1 MEILRQIH
9 QLDANLPVVLVTD
22 SPDLREAI
30 EAVKLGAADYLDS
43 HANHDAIIASIHR
56 AAMENRRPLEISP
69 DEEKDARKDSFL
81 RQLMGPSE
89 EVRHL
94 ETQVALVA
102 PTNYSV
108 VIIGETGAGKELVAQ
123 AIHLLSPRAEHRFL
137 SVDCGAIPE
146 SLIEN
151 ELFGH
156 ERGAYTG
163 AERIG
168 IGRFEAAS
176 KGTLFLDEITN
187 LPLGMQ
193 TRLLRVL
200 EEKKIFRVGSTRE
213 IPVDV
218 RVLAATNR
226 DLTFLLRANAF
237 REDLFHRLIEYI
249 ITVPPLRERRAD
261 ILFLASRFLQ
271 STNLELGKRV
281 QGFADSA
288 VELLLTYHWPGNVRE
303 LRNVVRGAV
312 LQADEVIQPSHL
324 QIRFP
329 EGQQVSLST
338 EVFHESQ
345 LTLKQI
351 VQQNTSKVER
361 TVLLQALERAGGNKA
376 KAARMLGIDYK
387 TIQTKLRQYGI
398 KNGRKENT
406 QENGSA
412 ESMEM
417 LQFGRDE
424 S

>member
-30 EAVKLGAADYLDS
+30 EAVKLGAYDYLDS
-43 HANHDAIIASIHR
+43 HANPDAIIASIHR
-56 AAMENRRPLEISP
+56 AAMGNRRQLEICP
-69 DEEKDARKDSFL
+69 DEEKDPRKDSFL

-193 TRLLRVL
+193 TKLLRVL

-237 REDLFHRLIEYI
+237 REDLFHRLIEYL

-312 LQADEVIQPSHL
+312 LQADEVIEPGHLRIPLYEDQP
-324 QIRFP
+324 
-329 EGQQVSLST
+329 VSFGT
-338 EVFHESQ
+338 EVLYESQ

-417 LQFGRDE
+417 LQFGRDA